1 MREKSGK
8 VCFRASGLSLE
19 KLLNEAGKREI
30 RLWQVKR
37 LENREIEIIC
47 TQSAYQAFRE
57 MAEEKDFRLTEGKPI
72 GMYRKICRMKKRWA
86 LALGGF
92 CCLGLLFFSM
102 GFFWQIKVQ
111 GAGVY
116 EGEVRLFLKEMGVH
130 PGMLRGSLSPALL
143 QEKLE
148 WRLPKVK
155 WVQAE
160 YSGVC
165 LVIRLEE
172 GVPPPL
178 VESEGASGNVVAHE
192 DGILSRL
199 ITYAGTP
206 AAKAGDFVRAGQVL
220 IRGEERGEGGE
231 MIPVKARG
239 EALAR
244 IWIQTSAQAPLAE
257 IKTEPTGESTERR
270 VLATPFFSFSFADT
284 PDYLAWDTERKQ
296 IPLGGAWIPM
306 YLQREVYWEA
316 ALEKGER
323 NIEQAKAEAARAALW
338 ALQKAAE
345 NEEMVDKWIEFSMI
359 KGDTIVATATAEFL
373 RDIGRYEK
381 N

>member
-1 MREKSGK
+1 MEMGGK
-8 VCFRASGLSLE
+8 VCFRVSGLSLE
-19 KLLNEAGKREI
+19 KLLNEAGKKGIGLR
-30 RLWQVKR
+30 QVKR

-47 TQSAYQAFRE
+47 SRVHYQALRE
-57 MAEEKDFRLTEGKPI
+57 MAAEKGFRITEGKPI
-72 GMYRKICRMKKRWA
+72 GMYLKICRMKKRWA
-86 LALGGF
+86 LALGGL
-92 CCLGLLFFSM
+92 CCLGLLFFFM
-102 GFFWQIKVQ
+102 GFIWRIEVQ
-111 GAGVY
+111 GAGAY
-116 EGEVRLFLKEMGVH
+116 KGEVSLFLKEIGVH
-130 PGMLRGSLSPALL
+130 PGMPRSSVSPALL

-155 WVQAE
+155 WVQVE

-178 VESEGASGNVVAHE
+178 VESEGAPGNVVAHE
-192 DGILSRL
+192 DGVLYRL
-199 ITYAGTP
+199 IVYAGTP
-206 AAKAGDFVRAGQVL
+206 AVKTGDFVRAGQVL
-220 IRGEERGEGGE
+220 IQGEERGANGE

-244 IWIQTSAQAPLAE
+244 TWIQTSAQASLTE
-257 IKTEPTGESTERR
+257 IRTEPTGKRMERR
-270 VLATPFFSFSFADT
+270 VLATPFFSFSFTET
-284 PDYLAWDTERKQ
+284 PDYLAWDTERMQ
-296 IPLGGAWIPM
+296 IPLGGAWIPI
-306 YLQREVYWEA
+306 YLQREVYLEA
-316 ALEKGER
+316 ALEKAGR
-323 NIEQAKAEAARAALW
+323 DIEQAKAEAARAALW